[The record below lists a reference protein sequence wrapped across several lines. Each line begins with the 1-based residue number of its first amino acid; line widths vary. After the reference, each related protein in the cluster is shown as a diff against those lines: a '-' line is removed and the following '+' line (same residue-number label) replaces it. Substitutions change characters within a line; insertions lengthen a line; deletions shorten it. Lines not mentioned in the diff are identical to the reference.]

1 MRFRRSRWFWL
12 GCTAAVSLGLASFGV
27 GRHLGGPGRTP
38 RGAFL
43 ADLDA
48 FPLAPVLAADFGSAT
63 GLPDIDPENVVL
75 AQRKRIMGRLR
86 SLEMVRRIA
95 QNVRPILDRAIE
107 QPSIQGDLA
116 ALAASAGMSAG
127 QYKAYFK

>member
-1 MRFRRSRWFWL
+1 MIIRLPRARRFWL
-12 GCTAAVSLGLASFGV
+12 SSIALSLALAGFGM
-27 GRHLGGPGRTP
+27 GRRLGGPGHTT
-38 RGAFL
+38 RGALL
-43 ADLDA
+43 ADLEP

-63 GLPDIDPENVVL
+63 GLPDIDPESVVL

-95 QNVRPILDRAIE
+95 RDVRPILDRAIE

-116 ALAASAGMSAG
+116 A
-127 QYKAYFK
+127 